1 MKNKGEDGIEFYVN
15 NVRFELPLLGEHNAL
30 DACLA
35 IAAGLQMGI
44 SLEEAAAALRNVKA
58 TERRLK
64 AVKIGKYWRVT
75 DKALEEF
82 LTPAS
87 DR

>member
-1 MKNKGEDGIEFYVN
+1 MTEKKVYTID
-15 NVRFELPLLGEHNAL
+15 ELVQM
-30 DACLA
+30 
-35 IAAGLQMGI
+35 LQ
-44 SLEEAAAALRNVKA
+44 V
-58 TERRLK
+58 TRRTIYNYIKEGKIK